1 MDVPTARKTL
11 GKIADRYTDREVQE
25 IINTLEILADVC
37 IDQFFATTPE
47 EQKKMIWLY
56 TSIIFRV

>member
-47 EQKKMIWLY
+47 EQKKMI
-56 TSIIFRV
+56 